1 MNNIRHLFWKRPLV
15 YFHYIFVVV
24 SSIFLFLLVSFSLCV
39 LGVVGATDNL
49 DRQASDLDRDAYST
63 PRQKRMRTSFKHH
76 QLRTLKSYFALNHN
90 PDTKDLKQ
98 LAQKTGLTKRVLQV
112 RSSMSFCQMSLYSLV
127 AHLISQHL
135 NKDIHYF
142 YTYGVFRDYF
152 SSFLPFSEGGKE
164 QIIG

>member
-1 MNNIRHLFWKRPLV
+1 MDKITFIHEASSNLFSL
-15 YFHYIFVVV
+15 YIFVV
-24 SSIFLFLLVSFSLCV
+24 SPIFLFLLISFSLCV

-49 DRQASDLDRDAYST
+49 ERQASDLDRDAYST

-127 AHLISQHL
+127 AHLILRRQ
-135 NKDIHYF
+135 NTAF
-142 YTYGVFRDYF
+142 
-152 SSFLPFSEGGKE
+152 E
-164 QIIG
+164 